1 MEIAKVNIFKIL
13 VVFYLVLLPFGQI
26 PGFLTSY
33 YFDLFFK
40 LHFYDAIVLMFS
52 ILFALK
58 QRVNLTIF
66 FKRNMFLTIFIII
79 SLLTYLHSFFIFDSH
94 DLVRGFLY
102 LLRFMAYILFYIGVF
117 YEFRRKREKR
127 FLLGGVT
134 LAVFFTAV
142 FGWVQYFI
150 LPDLRSLKYFGW
162 DDHYYRLVSS
172 FLDPGYAG
180 MFFLTGYII
189 VNQFDLFRR
198 SINFFLNLFFTISI
212 AFTYSRASYLAFVF
226 STLFFYLFSR
236 KKHWLIGI
244 LVFLLS
250 IATLPVGFGGEGVN
264 LHRTN
269 SINQRW
275 ENYKDA
281 IYVIKKHPLFG
292 VGFNNVC
299 SARVLYFNDTNK
311 YSNSCNGFD
320 NSLLFLLS
328 AGGVALFIGYIGFI
342 YEALIKTT
350 KNQRKFLAGFF
361 LAFLIH
367 SLSANSIFY
376 APFMGVFAIIGGI
389 FRENR

>member
-1 MEIAKVNIFKIL
+1 
-13 VVFYLVLLPFGQI
+13 
-26 PGFLTSY
+26 
-33 YFDLFFK
+33 
-40 LHFYDAIVLMFS
+40 
-52 ILFALK
+52 
-58 QRVNLTIF
+58 
-66 FKRNMFLTIFIII
+66 
-79 SLLTYLHSFFIFDSH
+79 
-94 DLVRGFLY
+94 
-102 LLRFMAYILFYIGVF
+102 
-117 YEFRRKREKR
+117 
-127 FLLGGVT
+127 
-134 LAVFFTAV
+134 
-142 FGWVQYFI
+142 
-150 LPDLRSLKYFGW
+150 
-162 DDHYYRLVSS
+162 
-172 FLDPGYAG
+172 